1 MSPIQ
6 RYIPVLL
13 IAATAA
19 VGFYVFQ
26 PSQAAE
32 AQQAKPDP
40 KIITYTLP
48 QDVKWVKGEA
58 NDRATLPSDPGA
70 TVELIR
76 WHEGNMSRPHTH
88 DTTRYIQVLEGT
100 WWMGW
105 GPNYDPDST
114 FPVKAGTSVVHHAGQ
129 LHYDGAKKGEGD
141 ALLLIISV
149 DNK

>member
-1 MSPIQ
+1 MSSMQ
-6 RYIPVLL
+6 RYIPALL

-26 PSQAAE
+26 PAETAE

-48 QDVKWVKGEA
+48 QDVKWEKGKER
-58 NDRATLPSDPGA
+58 DHATLPSDPGA

-76 WHEGNMSRPHTH
+76 WHPGNMSRPHMH

-105 GPNYDPDST
+105 GPEFDPDST
-114 FPVKAGTSVVHHAGQ
+114 FPAPAGTSVVHHAGQ
-129 LHYDGAKKGEGD
+129 LHYDGAKDED

-149 DNK
+149 ENK